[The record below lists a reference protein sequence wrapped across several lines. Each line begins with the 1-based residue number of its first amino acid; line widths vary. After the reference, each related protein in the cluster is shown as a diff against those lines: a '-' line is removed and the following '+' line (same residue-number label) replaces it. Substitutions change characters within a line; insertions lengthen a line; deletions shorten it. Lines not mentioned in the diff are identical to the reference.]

1 MSFLS
6 LALLATGAFISTNID
21 DLFLL
26 IGFFSDLSF
35 SRVHIFAGQILG
47 MAAIVA
53 ISLAAASAALAIS
66 PQHVGLLGIAPIVI
80 GTGKLLR
87 LGKTEEQAQPAAV
100 GILQVATVTIVNG
113 GDNIAAYAP
122 IFATQATREMMATLA
137 IFVVLTLVWCFAALG
152 LVRHT
157 ALGKPLRRYGHILLP
172 FILIGLGGLILYR
185 SGAINLAIGVAWDEV
200 RSKACDSPRPA
211 GIRR

>member
-1 MSFLS
+1 VNFLS
-6 LALLATGAFISTNID
+6 LALLATGAFVSTNID

-26 IGFFSDLSF
+26 VGFFSDRSF

-66 PQHVGLLGIAPIVI
+66 PQWVGLLGIAPIAI
-80 GTGKLLR
+80 GIRKLLR
-87 LGKTEEQAQPAAV
+87 LRKEEDEQPTAA

-113 GDNIAAYAP
+113 GDNIAAYTP
-122 IFATQATREMMATLA
+122 IFATQGSGDMIATLA
-137 IFVVLTLVWCFAALG
+137 IFAVLTLVWCFAAWG

-157 ALGKPLRRYGHILLP
+157 ALGKPLLRYGHVLLP

-185 SGAINLAIGVAWDEV
+185 SGAINLAIGLA
-200 RSKACDSPRPA
+200 PRLF
-211 GIRR
+211 